1 MRSKAIVP
9 GIALTLTLSIV
20 AGTAQAAASPTE
32 ERIGVGV
39 GVTVG
44 ALAGGPVGAILGAA
58 IGARLGD
65 SYAGKNEEIETLSAS
80 LAGSEARV
88 GELEEAIAARNR
100 DLAVLDSDLRRLRAQ
115 SPPELLNLLEAGIE
129 MDLLFRTGE
138 HVLGRDTESRISQLA
153 TTLAAMP
160 DVRVQL
166 DGFADARGDESYNR
180 ELSARR
186 AQSVRDL
193 LVGSGVS
200 AERIGVTAH
209 GEKPAAG
216 TDADSYALQ
225 RKVSLTLYVDGAALT
240 ARAR

>member
-1 MRSKAIVP
+1 MRSKTIVP
-9 GIALTLTLSIV
+9 GIALILTLSLV
-20 AGTAQAAASPTE
+20 AGTAKAASSPTE

-65 SYAGKNEEIETLSAS
+65 SYANKNDRIETLSDS

-88 GELEEAIAARNR
+88 GQLEEAIAERNR

-115 SPPELLNLLEAGIE
+115 ARPELINLLEAGIE

-138 HVLGRDTESRISQLA
+138 HALGTDTESRVSQLA

-166 DGFADARGDESYNR
+166 DGFADPRGGDDYNR
-180 ELSARR
+180 DLSARR
-186 AQSVRDL
+186 AQAVRDL
-193 LVGSGVS
+193 LVGNGVA
-200 AERIGVTAH
+200 AERIGMTAH

-216 TDADSYALQ
+216 TDADSFALQ
-225 RKVSLTLYVDGAALT
+225 RKVSLTLYVDSAGLA